1 MNNPSSFFNRLSAI
15 SMYSGFNSNPMYLR
29 LNFRATMPVVPEPI
43 NGSSTIP
50 FSGHPAKNAVSHQF
64 FGERRKMRFLQGLCR
79 DCPYVSFVPKFPV
92 DICVAAFCPVKLFGG
107 RRVFVPAVSR
117 CIRWDCAACYGLF
130 MDSLTVEVILRGF
143 GEQED
148 IFMGFR
154 TPVFH
159 AFRHGVRLRPNNILP
174 QKTSRPP

>member
-1 MNNPSSFFNRLSAI
+1 MNNPSSFFSRLSAI
-15 SMYSGFNSNPMYLR
+15 CMYSGFNSNPMYLR
-29 LNFRATMPVVPEPI
+29 LNFRATM
-43 NGSSTIP
+43 
-50 FSGHPAKNAVSHQF
+50 SGTHKWVEDDSIFRASGQNAVSHQF

-107 RRVFVPAVSR
+107 SRVFVTAVAR
-117 CIRWDCAACYGLF
+117 CICRDCAACYGFF
-130 MDSLTVEVILRGF
+130 MDSLTVEVIFRGF

-159 AFRHGVRLRPNNILP
+159 TFRHGVRLCPNNILP
-174 QKTSRPP
+174 QKPAVRP